1 MISNSLNQ
9 SHSEKLKP
17 AEVQRV
23 LFFPV
28 RLIGLEPTQPELP
41 DPKSGASTNFA
52 TGAWVIICENG
63 VDLWEI
69 KKNLFPVGLA
79 PSLRVQR

>member
-1 MISNSLNQ
+1 
-9 SHSEKLKP
+9 
-17 AEVQRV
+17 
-23 LFFPV
+23 
-28 RLIGLEPTQPELP
+28 
-41 DPKSGASTNFA
+41 
-52 TGAWVIICENG
+52 VIICENG